1 MIAVTE
7 LLDTNIIV
15 DLLRGYSPAKTWIS
29 TRTQPGV
36 TRAVWL
42 EVIEGAQNKNDLER
56 ALKLLRDFAL
66 VEFVQQDFEWATTML
81 ITYRLSHG
89 VDTLDCL
96 IAAPSSRLN
105 LTLYTRNLKHF
116 MPLLGNL
123 AQSPY

>member
-1 MIAVTE
+1 MIEVTE
-7 LLDTNIIV
+7 LLDTNIII
-15 DLLRGYSPAKTWIS
+15 DLLRGYPPAKTWIS
-29 TRTQPGV
+29 TRTQPSV
-36 TRAVWL
+36 IRAVWL

-66 VEFVQQDFEWATTML
+66 VEFVQQDFEWATTAL

-89 VDTLDCL
+89 VDMLDCL
-96 IAAPSSRLN
+96 IAAPSNRLN
-105 LTLYTRNLKHF
+105 LTLYTHNLKHF